1 MTSDQAA
8 RAVFR
13 VEKRRLAATLTLSN
27 GEIVRGFFFLGSS
40 ATRQGQERVDE
51 LLNIQPGFFPFE
63 RHEDASSHVVL
74 YNRNHVVLVELSE
87 HQARTVPGYEVA
99 AKHRVLVILSNNQR
113 IGGSVPV
120 HLPKGHDRLSDWARD
135 PIAFRYVETDAV
147 TLLVNVQHITGLIE
161 VDAQ

>member
-1 MTSDQAA
+1 M
-8 RAVFR
+8 
-13 VEKRRLAATLTLSN
+13 AATLTLSS
-27 GEIVRGFFFLGSS
+27 GELVRGFFFLGSS

-51 LLNIQPGFFPFE
+51 LLNSEPGFFPFE
-63 RHEDASSHVVL
+63 RHEDAASQVVL

-99 AKHRVLVILSNNQR
+99 AKHRVVVILSNNQH
-113 IGGSVPV
+113 IGGTVPV

-135 PIAFRYVETDAV
+135 ATPFRYVETDAA
-147 TLLVNVQHITGLIE
+147 TLLVNVQHITGIIE

>member
-1 MTSDQAA
+1 MTSDAAA
-8 RAVFR
+8 RAAFR
-13 VEKRRLAATLTLSN
+13 VEKRRMPAILTLSN
-27 GEIVRGFFFLGSS
+27 GELVRGCFFLGSS

-63 RHEDASSHVVL
+63 RDEDGATHVVL

-87 HQARTVPGYEVA
+87 NQARAVPGYEVA
-99 AKHRVLVILSNNQR
+99 TKHRVVVILSNHQR
-113 IGGSVPV
+113 IGGTVPV

-135 PIAFRYVETDAV
+135 PIAFRYVETDSS
-147 TLLVNVQHITGLIE
+147 TLLVNVQHITGIIE